1 MAGECRRDRVDGG
14 GHYDAAVRMRALIP
28 LALASALVLAACGGS
43 DADRFEEKGAPFTFS
58 YPTELQKVF
67 ADTGREVKGQDP
79 VYRVA
84 LGTDET
90 NVVVAATYDVGKDT
104 AKIKPAKL
112 AVAVERAARSLAR
125 AVDAEVPKRSD
136 GTLGDMP
143 AAIFEFAAR
152 KRGLTTRVY
161 YAFQGRTQYFVRCQ
175 WDDAGATT
183 IPAACDEVAETFAP
197 AAAG

>member
-1 MAGECRRDRVDGG
+1 MAGECRRDRGDEGG
-14 GHYDAAVRMRALIP
+14 QYHADVRLRALIP
-28 LALASALVLAACGGS
+28 LALVSALVLAACGGS
-43 DADRFEEKGAPFTFS
+43 DADRFEEQGAPFSFA
-58 YPTELQKVF
+58 YPPDLQKVF

-90 NVVVAATYDVGKDT
+90 NVVVAATYDVGRDT

-125 AVDAEVPKRSD
+125 AMDAEVPKRSD
-136 GTLGDMP
+136 GTLGDLP
-143 AAIFEFAAR
+143 AAIFEFEAP

-161 YAFQGRTQYFVRCQ
+161 YAFQGKTQYFLRCQ
-175 WDDAGATT
+175 WDESGADA
-183 IPAACDEVAETFAP
+183 IPAACDEVAETFQP

>member
-1 MAGECRRDRVDGG
+1 MRLRV
-14 GHYDAAVRMRALIP
+14 LIP
-28 LALASALVLAACGGS
+28 LALAAGLLVAACGGS
-43 DADRFEEKGAPFTFS
+43 DAERFEEKGAPFTFS
-58 YPTELQKVF
+58 YPPDLQKVF

-79 VYRVA
+79 LYRVA

-112 AVAVERAARSLAR
+112 AVAVERAARSLAK
-125 AVDAEVPKRSD
+125 AMDAEVPKRSD
-136 GTLGDMP
+136 GALGDLP
-143 AAIFEFAAR
+143 AAIFEFAAP

-161 YAFQGRTQYFVRCQ
+161 YAFQGKTQYFLRCQ
-175 WDDAGATT
+175 WDDAGADA

-197 AAAG
+197 VAG